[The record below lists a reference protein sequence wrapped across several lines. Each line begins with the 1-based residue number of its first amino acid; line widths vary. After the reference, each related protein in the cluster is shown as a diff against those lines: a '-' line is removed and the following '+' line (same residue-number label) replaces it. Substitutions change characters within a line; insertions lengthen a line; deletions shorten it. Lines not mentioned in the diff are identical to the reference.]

1 MMSSLDLTKAFDV
14 VHTEIDPRAYW
25 DTKSQ
30 KFVVNQYLGD
40 FAGPKNVVAY
50 LAYSGVTFGSYV
62 WVVDVTGDEDRL
74 ILVDL

>member
-1 MMSSLDLTKAFDV
+1 MMNVQALTKALAV
-14 VHTEIDPRAYW
+14 VHTEIDSRAYW

-30 KFVVNQYLGD
+30 KFLVQYPSD
-40 FAGPKNVVAY
+40 FGGYKNVVAH
-50 LAYSGVTFGSYV
+50 LADLDAFDRYV

>member
-1 MMSSLDLTKAFDV
+1 MSSLDLAKAFDV

-25 DTKSQ
+25 DTKSL

-50 LAYSGVTFGSYV
+50 LAYFDALGSYV